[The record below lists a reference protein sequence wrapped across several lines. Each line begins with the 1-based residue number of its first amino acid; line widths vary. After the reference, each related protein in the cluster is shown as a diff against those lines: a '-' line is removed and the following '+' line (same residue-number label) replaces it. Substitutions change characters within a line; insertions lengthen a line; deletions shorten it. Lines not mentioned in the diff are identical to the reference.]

1 MTGKFL
7 STISHIVER
16 IHARNQTNYA
26 FCDKS
31 MKLGTVF
38 TRIEARASISFRDFV
53 DPACKQDQACNQG
66 RLLFFTL
73 LSCTSVVMIFT
84 CFHFR

>member
-1 MTGKFL
+1 MFSYTLRVSGYWSGQL
-7 STISHIVER
+7 VRPPIQQHNNMPLEML
-16 IHARNQTNYA
+16 A
-26 FCDKS
+26 
-31 MKLGTVF
+31 TVF

-66 RLLFFTL
+66 RLLFITL

>member
-1 MTGKFL
+1 M
-7 STISHIVER
+7 V
-16 IHARNQTNYA
+16 
-26 FCDKS
+26 C
-31 MKLGTVF
+31 TVF

-66 RLLFFTL
+66 RLLFITL

-84 CFHFR
+84 CLHLAKGEMTVLVLEVEAMTAAK